1 MSAPRILLFDSGMGG
16 LTVARA
22 VREAIPDADLIYS
35 ADNAAFP
42 YGAWKEPD
50 LVKRVVAVMG
60 TLLERVAPNI
70 VVIACNTASV
80 IALAELR
87 QAYDI
92 PFVGTVPAIKP
103 AAQVTKSGLIG
114 VLATPATAKREY
126 TYDLIHQHA
135 FDCRVFLHGAPR
147 LAAITEAA
155 LSGTPPDREELLE
168 EIAPVFR
175 QRDGKATDVVVLG
188 CTHYPLLLDQL
199 TEAAPW
205 PVTFIDPAPAI
216 ARRAADVLKGRTN
229 GQAKSDVPS
238 GTVVLTS
245 AQKAT
250 PAAIAAYASMGFAG
264 LTSYELIPY
273 MGTI

>member
-1 MSAPRILLFDSGMGG
+1 VTARILLFDSGMGG

-22 VREAIPDADLIYS
+22 VREAIPDADLVYS

-42 YGAWKEPD
+42 YGAWGEPD
-50 LVKRVVAVMG
+50 LVKRVVKVMG

-70 VVIACNTASV
+70 VVVACNTASV
-80 IALAELR
+80 IALAALR
-87 QAYDI
+87 EAYDI

-103 AAQVTKSGLIG
+103 AARISKSSLIG

-135 FDCRVFLHGAPR
+135 FDCRVFLHGAKH
-147 LAAITEAA
+147 LAEIAEAK
-155 LSGTPPDREELLE
+155 LRGTPPDREELLE

-188 CTHYPLLLDQL
+188 CTHYPLLLEEL

-216 ARRAADVLKGRTN
+216 ARRAADVLKSRPKN
-229 GQAKSDVPS
+229 EGQVGVPS
-238 GTVVLTS
+238 GTVILTS
-245 AQKAT
+245 AEKAT
-250 PAAIAAYASMGFAG
+250 PAAVASYAAMGFG
-264 LTSYELIPY
+264 KLTLYE
-273 MGTI
+273 